1 MRDHIQNEALKLS
14 RENDHL
20 LLTWATGCGKSLA
33 ALKILAEA
41 GGMWLIVCKEITH
54 IDNWRREISKF
65 DPEGTSISPRIEDII
80 CYASLPKYKDVK
92 GINLVLD
99 EVHGLSELRELRIA
113 DMEPSKIV
121 SLSATVDD
129 EIRGRLESILPFK
142 EYTISTSQAVEMG
155 ILPVPKV
162 FVVYS
167 ELDDVVKSYTAK
179 FGKNSVKLTARGYY
193 NYISKQ
199 IDYWKDQWE
208 EKGESWRENKFK
220 MAALGRKKWL
230 AEYKTESAE
239 KVLKVIKGRRFV
251 CFTGSIEQC
260 DKLGGTAVVHSKI
273 SPKRRE
279 KLIEELNAGI
289 LNSLYCVNM
298 MRESINISSI
308 EAGMI
313 IQLDGSSDRSFIQAL
328 GRTLRGENPEFFV
341 LVVKG
346 TKDEDY
352 FRNATYNFNKKYLH
366 VWA

>member
-1 MRDHIQNEALKLS
+1 MRDLIQNEALKLS
-14 RENDHL
+14 RSNDHL

-33 ALKILAEA
+33 ALKILQEF

-54 IDNWRREISKF
+54 IDNWKREISKF
-65 DPEGTSISPRIEDII
+65 DPEGTILPLVKDFI
-80 CYASLPKYKDVK
+80 CYASLPKYKDAK
-92 GINLVLD
+92 GINLILD

-113 DMEPSKIV
+113 DMEPGRVV

-129 EIRGRLESILPFK
+129 EIRGRLEYIKPFK
-142 EYTISTSQAVEMG
+142 EYHVSTSEAVRLG
-155 ILPVPKV
+155 ILPEPKV
-162 FVVYS
+162 FVVY
-167 ELDDVVKSYTAK
+167 ETLDDVKKEYSAK

-193 NYISKQ
+193 EYISKS
-199 IDYWKDQWE
+199 IDYWKNQWE
-208 EKGESWRENKFK
+208 QKGESWRENKFK

-230 AEYKTESAE
+230 AEYKTKLAMSI
-239 KVLKVIKGRRFV
+239 LKVIEGRRFI

-260 DKLGGTAVVHSKI
+260 DKLGGTAVVHSKV

-298 MRESINISSI
+298 MRESINITSI

-313 IQLDGSSDRSFIQAL
+313 IQLDGANDRSFIQAL
-328 GRTLRGENPEFFV
+328 GRTLRGERPEFFV
-341 LVVKG
+341 LVVKD

-366 VWA
+366 IWQQ